1 MRVILLGSGERP
13 GVWEAVEQL
22 RPEIVRCCDIVAEDF
37 TATQNLNALDAD
49 FAIVFGGDGSI
60 LRAAVQMGNRQ
71 FPVVSVNLG
80 TLGFLADFTPKM
92 LSDLLTN
99 GKTIHD
105 LPCEEYLMLSCQV
118 WRRKQLLLEHTALN
132 EAAVQAGPP
141 YRMLEIDLFADQ
153 ERITTYHCDGLI
165 ISTPVGSTARN
176 LSAGGPI
183 LRNTLDVVTISPV
196 SAHTLSHRPVVDSA
210 SRVYRLQVRTP
221 EASILLDGRTVMV
234 AEAGDHI
241 LVTRAA
247 SRFKMIKP
255 PDFSYYQTLREKLG
269 WGGLFDVVE
278 KKSTVTIQ
286 SP

>member
-13 GVWEAVEQL
+13 GVLEAVERL
-22 RPEIVRCCDIVAEDF
+22 RPEIHQYCEIVAEDF
-37 TATQNLNALDAD
+37 AAAKNLNVFDAD
-49 FAIVFGGDGSI
+49 FAIVFGGDGSL
-60 LRAAVQMGNRQ
+60 LRAAAQMGNRQ
-71 FPVVSVNLG
+71 LPVVSVNLG

-92 LSDLLTN
+92 LIGLLKN
-99 GKTIHD
+99 LKTIHA
-105 LPCEEYLMLSCQV
+105 LPCDEYLMLSCQI
-118 WRRKQLLLEHTALN
+118 WRGEQLLLEHIALN
-132 EAAVQAGPP
+132 EAAVQSGPP
-141 YRMLEIDLFADQ
+141 HRMLEIDLFADR

-183 LRNTLDVVTISPV
+183 LRSTLDVVAISPI

-221 EASILLDGRTVMV
+221 EAHILLDGLAVMV

-247 SRFKMIKP
+247 PRFKMIKP
-255 PDFSYYQTLREKLG
+255 SDFSYYQTLREKLG
-269 WGGLFDVVE
+269 WGGLFDLVE
-278 KKSTVTIQ
+278 RKKEAKS
-286 SP
+286 